1 MRRFFLVSIAGL
13 LFLTACSDAKKAS
26 SANFT
31 KAINQYLTKHG
42 EACTVIGR
50 QFPVDVPESERRL
63 QSGAALQM
71 AALEQAGLVQS
82 SDTTAVVHGMLDAL
96 HGATP
101 PQPVKRYELT
111 AEGKKYFRLVLGVF
125 GQTGSFCY
133 GQKTV
138 DSIVKWTEP
147 MTMGTSSQT
156 EVTYTY
162 KIVDPA
168 GWAENADVQR
178 TFSDVRTTV
187 TGASRTT
194 QVAGL
199 QLTNRGWEVPGQ

>member
-1 MRRFFLVSIAGL
+1 MRRLFLISIAGL
-13 LFLTACSDAKKAS
+13 LSLTACSDSKKPS
-26 SANFT
+26 DANFT
-31 KAINQYLTKHG
+31 KAINEYLAKHG
-42 EACTVIGR
+42 QACTIIGR
-50 QFPVDVPESERRL
+50 EFPVDVSKPEQRL

-71 AALEQAGLVQS
+71 AALEQAGLVHS
-82 SDTTAVVHGMLDAL
+82 SDTTAVVHGMLDSLRSSA
-96 HGATP
+96 P

-111 AEGKKYFRLVLGVF
+111 VEGKKHFRQVPGVF

-147 MTMGTSSQT
+147 MAMGTSSQT

-162 KIVDPA
+162 KIVGPA
-168 GWAENADVQR
+168 RWAENADVQR

-187 TGASRTT
+187 TGASRAT
-194 QVAGL
+194 QVTGL
-199 QLTNRGWEVPGQ
+199 QLTNEGWEVSCQ